1 VEQALRD
8 ASVRLPERLQNTL
21 RVETSHAIGC
31 FADSRM
37 LLVVTLVAGNYEYVR
52 QGAVAVSDSGG
63 ATPLAV
69 LDPRFRAH
77 VALHALDADGDGID
91 DVAMRGRAERM
102 GATVVLRY
110 NLVEKRLERLAT
122 GFGWERN

>member
-1 VEQALRD
+1 LRD
-8 ASVRLPERLQNTL
+8 AAIRLPERLHNTL
-21 RVETSHAIGC
+21 RIETSHAIGC
-31 FADSRM
+31 FMDSRM

-63 ATPLAV
+63 VTPLAV

-110 NLVEKRLERLAT
+110 NYEEKRLERLAT
-122 GFGWERN
+122 GFAWERN